1 MVMNDKAQRA
11 TKSGGHWSLLALLA
25 IGLVLFF
32 EMVERQSG
40 QSAGVWLVNPAMAA
54 LILALPVA
62 LVLLL
67 IRALR

>member
-1 MVMNDKAQRA
+1 VATADKVKSHAGQR
-11 TKSGGHWSLLALLA
+11 GGWLLLPVA
-25 IGLVLFF
+25 IGLAVLF
-32 EMVERQSG
+32 ETVEQQTG
-40 QSAGVWLVNPAMAA
+40 QSAGVWLVNLAMAA

>member
-1 MVMNDKAQRA
+1 MVMNDKAERA
-11 TKSGGHWSLLALLA
+11 TKSGGHWSLLPLLA

-40 QSAGVWLVNPAMAA
+40 QSAGVWLVNLAMAA